1 MNNLIVADDFNFDD
15 PVEELTFKTFGI
27 RNLFPIQRFVI
38 ANILDAFPNDEEKIT
53 NEDIE
58 TIKKQIVLLPTGAGK
73 SICFQV
79 PALMLPNPTL
89 IIYPLLALMT
99 DQQRRMEEN
108 NIKCVVFRGGQTS
121 SEREKLFQKLK
132 AGAKVIIANPEVL
145 ENQELLNEL
154 KQFHISHLAIDEAHC
169 VSEWGDT
176 FRPSYLKLGN
186 VIKTLNPTVVTAFTA
201 TASPEVL
208 KRITEIL
215 FDGEANIIQSES
227 DRPNIHYYV
236 KYTAAKTQ
244 SLISLAKS
252 EQKPLIIFCGT
263 RNNTEEISETLN
275 LCYGKDFSRFYHAG
289 LSKEEKSNIETWFF
303 NNTKGV
309 LCATCAYGMGI
320 DKKDIKTV
328 IHLEAPQ
335 TAEAYIQE
343 AGRGGRDGS
352 VANAILLWNKKD
364 EQKFSKYPDNS
375 RYKALYKFATTT
387 NCRRQVLLDAL
398 GGEQAVCSGCDLCN
412 SKFNLNNKG
421 ICDNLQIKDYEIA
434 LKIISKNQRYYTK
447 ETFIEEA
454 QKKLNK
460 HYRKD
465 LKLNIWNSTGVKEIF
480 DELLLSKKIKYAN
493 ILWKN
498 KLETESITLQVRK
511 TLKHLLQKLLS

>member
-1 MNNLIVADDFNFDD
+1 MNNLIIADDFNYDD

-27 RNLFPIQRFVI
+27 RNLFPIQRYVI
-38 ANILDAFPNDEEKIT
+38 ANILDAFPNEEEIS
-53 NEDIE
+53 NENIE

-79 PALMLPNPTL
+79 PALMLPHPTL

-108 NIKCVVFRGGQTS
+108 NIKCVVLRGGQTQT
-121 SEREKLFQKLK
+121 ERKDIIQKIK
-132 AGAKVIIANPEVL
+132 TGAKVIIANPEVL

-154 KQFHISHLAIDEAHC
+154 KQFNISHLAIDEAHC

-186 VIKTLNPTVVTAFTA
+186 VIKILKPTVVTAFTA

-208 KRITEIL
+208 KRITEVL
-215 FDGEANIIQSES
+215 FNGQANVIQSDS

-236 KYTAAKTQ
+236 KRTAAKTQ
-244 SLISLAKS
+244 SLISLANS
-252 EQKPLIIFCGT
+252 EEKPLIIFCGT
-263 RNNTEEISETLN
+263 RNNTEDISETLN

-289 LSKEEKSNIETWFF
+289 LSKEEKSNIESWFF
-303 NNTKGV
+303 NNKDGV

-328 IHLEAPQ
+328 IHLEPPL

-352 VANAILLWNKKD
+352 VANAILLWNNKD
-364 EQKFSKYPDNS
+364 EQKFKKYPDNS

-387 NCRRQVLLDAL
+387 NCRRQILLDAL

-412 SKFNLNNKG
+412 SKFNLQNKG
-421 ICDNLQIKDYEIA
+421 INDNLQIKDYEIA
-434 LKIISKNQRYYTK
+434 LKIISKNQRYHTK

-454 QKKLNK
+454 QKKLNNL
-460 HYRKD
+460 YRKD
-465 LKLNIWNSTGVKEIF
+465 LKLNIWNSTGVNEIF
-480 DELLLSKKIKYAN
+480 EELLLSKKIKYAN
-493 ILWKN
+493 KLWNK
-498 KLETESITLQVRK
+498 KLETETITLQFRK
-511 TLKHLLQKLLS
+511 TLKHLLRKFLS